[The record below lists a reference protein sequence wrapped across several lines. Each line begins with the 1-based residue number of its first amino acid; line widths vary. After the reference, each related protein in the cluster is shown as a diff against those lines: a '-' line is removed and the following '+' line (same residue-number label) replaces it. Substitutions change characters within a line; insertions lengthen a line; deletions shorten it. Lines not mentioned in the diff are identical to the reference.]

1 MVAASVCYGRD
12 PNVGCRYRCD
22 SLFSTDGK
30 VEVLRFGRSG
40 VRCEDEVEIY
50 RQPMALVC

>member
-1 MVAASVCYGRD
+1 MVAAGACYSCD

-50 RQPMALVC
+50 RQPMAFVC